1 MNETML
7 AALGFATIIMIIVL
21 LLRNVTVP
29 AIAFIGVYCD
39 SGDSCA
45 DRNIYRQR
53 NGRFY

>member
-1 MNETML
+1 ML

-21 LLRNVTVP
+21 SYGSGHRFYRSL
-29 AIAFIGVYCD
+29 YCD